1 MDVIQQCLPRKNSL
15 KRAERILRSLC
26 FLACVGLL
34 GMNVASGMSGKEG
47 WQFGKAKV
55 NITPMEPMWMSGYGG
70 RDRVAEGKLTDLWAK
85 VLVLKPKTGDM
96 AILITMDLVGIDQT
110 LSDSIRKRLADE
122 YGIEVERI
130 VLCCSHT
137 HTGPVVGMNLAPL
150 HYLQVE
156 RVHQAQIDEYA
167 VWLKSQVIKS
177 VSVAMKNLSSGSV
190 SWGTGRCAVAV
201 NRRNNREASVPSV
214 RSRGELAGPTD
225 HDTPVLVIK
234 DLDHRIQVI
243 VFGYACHATVLSF
256 YQWSGDYP
264 GYAQMA
270 LESRLPGVQAMF
282 WAGCGGD
289 QNPLPRRKVELARHY
304 GERLALA
311 VESVIATQELRPLA
325 ASLESR
331 SACIPLPYAS
341 VPELSELR
349 ETLDSKDRF
358 EKARA
363 QWLLSIVETNGGLSE
378 TYPYPIVT
386 WNLGDQIQ
394 WVFLGGEVV
403 VDYALRIKKENR
415 GTSTWVAG
423 YTNDVMAYIPSRR
436 VLREGGYEGA
446 GAMVYYGLPGPWNET
461 VEQRIMDE
469 VTSQLSEGDDES
481 TDRQK

>member
-177 VSVAMKNLSSGSV
+177 VSEAMRNLTSGSV
-190 SWGTGRCAVAV
+190 SWGTGR
-201 NRRNNREASVPSV
+201 
-214 RSRGELAGPTD
+214 
-225 HDTPVLVIK
+225 
-234 DLDHRIQVI
+234 
-243 VFGYACHATVLSF
+243 
-256 YQWSGDYP
+256 
-264 GYAQMA
+264 
-270 LESRLPGVQAMF
+270 
-282 WAGCGGD
+282 
-289 QNPLPRRKVELARHY
+289 
-304 GERLALA
+304 
-311 VESVIATQELRPLA
+311 
-325 ASLESR
+325 
-331 SACIPLPYAS
+331 
-341 VPELSELR
+341 
-349 ETLDSKDRF
+349 
-358 EKARA
+358 
-363 QWLLSIVETNGGLSE
+363 
-378 TYPYPIVT
+378 
-386 WNLGDQIQ
+386 
-394 WVFLGGEVV
+394 
-403 VDYALRIKKENR
+403 
-415 GTSTWVAG
+415 
-423 YTNDVMAYIPSRR
+423 
-436 VLREGGYEGA
+436 
-446 GAMVYYGLPGPWNET
+446 
-461 VEQRIMDE
+461 
-469 VTSQLSEGDDES
+469 
-481 TDRQK
+481 

>member
-1 MDVIQQCLPRKNSL
+1 MDVIQQCLPRKKSL
-15 KRAERILRSLC
+15 KRAERILGSLC

-122 YGIEVERI
+122 YGVEVERI

-156 RVHQAQIDEYA
+156 RVHQAQIDKYA

-289 QNPLPRRKVELARHY
+289 QNPLPRRKVELARH
-304 GERLALA
+304 
-311 VESVIATQELRPLA
+311 
-325 ASLESR
+325 
-331 SACIPLPYAS
+331 
-341 VPELSELR
+341 
-349 ETLDSKDRF
+349 
-358 EKARA
+358 
-363 QWLLSIVETNGGLSE
+363 
-378 TYPYPIVT
+378 
-386 WNLGDQIQ
+386 
-394 WVFLGGEVV
+394 
-403 VDYALRIKKENR
+403 
-415 GTSTWVAG
+415 
-423 YTNDVMAYIPSRR
+423 
-436 VLREGGYEGA
+436 
-446 GAMVYYGLPGPWNET
+446 
-461 VEQRIMDE
+461 
-469 VTSQLSEGDDES
+469 
-481 TDRQK
+481 

>member
-1 MDVIQQCLPRKNSL
+1 M
-15 KRAERILRSLC
+15 
-26 FLACVGLL
+26 
-34 GMNVASGMSGKEG
+34 
-47 WQFGKAKV
+47 
-55 NITPMEPMWMSGYGG
+55 
-70 RDRVAEGKLTDLWAK
+70 AEGKLTDLWAK

-122 YGIEVERI
+122 YGVEVERI

-156 RVHQAQIDEYA
+156 RVHQAQIDKYA

-423 YTNDVMAYIPSRR
+423 YTNDVMAYVPSRR

-446 GAMVYYGLPGPWNET
+446 GAMVYYGLPGPWSET